1 MLHYLT
7 LRGIILPSSLLAL
20 APTDDPYFLF
30 TVHSLVPP
38 VLSPFYRM
46 DSAPSFQQAPLPSS
60 PFATSFNPNLPA
72 AIDPRSQAYWLDTLS
87 MASRPPQDDFVPQFP
102 SAASAST
109 ISSTIA
115 AVPASTPTPTPKPSK
130 RKRLA
135 KVCSFSLP
143 PPPLCLIVSQLL
155 GL

>member
-7 LRGIILPSSLLAL
+7 LRGINLPSSLLAL
-20 APTDDPYFLF
+20 APTDDLYFLF

-38 VLSPFYRM
+38 VLSPSYRM

-60 PFATSFNPNLPA
+60 PFATSFNVNLPT
-72 AIDPRSQAYWLDTLS
+72 AIDPRSQAYWLDALS
-87 MASRPPQDDFVPQFP
+87 MAPRPTQDNFVPQFT

-109 ISSTIA
+109 IA
-115 AVPASTPTPTPKPSK
+115 AVSASTPTPTPKPSK
-130 RKRLA
+130 RKRLT

-143 PPPLCLIVSQLL
+143 TPPLCLIASQFL